1 MYYNLICTAKINKV
15 SSEKNG
21 HFAQL
26 NWQNRAKALND
37 KEGECCSPIQ
47 PLSQQNS
54 IFFPRWNDENSVL
67 MGIWASIIYSF
78 LKAFFC
84 YWLVDMCSHKKCEGP
99 NCPRTNEKTSE
110 ELLSILSSGPIFA
123 HILLRMTWISS
134 LIFYYRPTKR
144 PTAMVEL
151 RTTT

>member
-1 MYYNLICTAKINKV
+1 MVTLLKSIDKTEQKHSMTKKKNVAVPFSLSPNRIQFSLINEMMKIQSLNGNLSKYSLLIFR
-15 SSEKNG
+15 SS
-21 HFAQL
+21 
-26 NWQNRAKALND
+26 
-37 KEGECCSPIQ
+37 
-47 PLSQQNS
+47 
-54 IFFPRWNDENSVL
+54 
-67 MGIWASIIYSF
+67 
-78 LKAFFC
+78 FFC

-99 NCPRTNEKTSE
+99 NCPRTNEETSE